1 MSSGPPPPENHNPV
15 AWALSRLQSR
25 TQIVQEPLPTQEYED
40 EIEDASSEAY
50 DQHHGP
56 QLRTTQCSWCEAVR
70 HLQTVQHH
78 RGFGDLYLCGTCTA
92 VWRLWSVV
100 SRAPT
105 QLERYITDSIL
116 AFAEFWEGLISTVW
130 ELTPQ
135 TQS

>member
-1 MSSGPPPPENHNPV
+1 MG
-15 AWALSRLQSR
+15 WALSRRQSVAQ
-25 TQIVQEPLPTQEYED
+25 TAQESLPIQEHED
-40 EIEDASSEAY
+40 EIEDASSETH
-50 DQHHGP
+50 DQHYGP

-70 HLQTVQHH
+70 HLQTVQRH

-116 AFAEFWEGLISTVW
+116 AFAAFWEGLISTVR
-130 ELTPQ
+130 ELSPQ